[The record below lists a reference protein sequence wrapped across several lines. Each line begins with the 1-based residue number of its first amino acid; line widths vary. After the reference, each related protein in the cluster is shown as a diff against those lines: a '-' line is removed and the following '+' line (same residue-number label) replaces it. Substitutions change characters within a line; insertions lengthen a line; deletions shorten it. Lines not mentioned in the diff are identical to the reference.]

1 MADTRVKLVLA
12 SASPRRLMLL
22 ERMGLAPDLLNP
34 TDLDETPKRRETP
47 RRLSIRLAEEKAKA
61 AIHAPQ
67 VQALGAGVF
76 ILAADTVVGLG
87 RRILPKAET
96 RKDAYACLTLLS
108 GRSHWVY
115 STVCIIA
122 PNGQKTTRCCETK
135 VRLKRCRAMTSKA
148 ISSPMNGAARRA
160 AMPFR
165 PGRGLCSHYG
175 LVFGRDGPTPHETV
189 HLLEGA
195 GYPCFTLDD
204 DCFRECLMAEPV
216 RLKPRRPC
224 PICSKPCCRNSI
236 PLLARCLIDLNRW
249 LGGNYAI
256 PAVESRSIG

>member
-1 MADTRVKLVLA
+1 MADQPVKLVLA

-67 VQALGAGVF
+67 VQALGSGVF

-135 VRLKRCRAMTSKA
+135 VRLQALV
-148 ISSPMNGAARRA
+148 ARR
-160 AMPFR
+160 
-165 PGRGLCSHYG
+165 Y
-175 LVFGRDGPTPHETV
+175 
-189 HLLEGA
+189 
-195 GYPCFTLDD
+195 
-204 DCFRECLMAEPV
+204 RELPQV
-216 RLKPRRPC
+216 R
-224 PICSKPCCRNSI
+224 
-236 PLLARCLIDLNRW
+236 
-249 LGGNYAI
+249 
-256 PAVESRSIG
+256 